1 MLASLRRK
9 MTYAN
14 VASTLALV
22 LAASG
27 GVAYAA
33 NTIYSTDIV
42 DGQVKRVDIGNG
54 AVNSGKVGD
63 NSLTGLDILEST
75 LSGVNADT
83 VDGYTAGNL
92 IRVGGVTKRAGSTCL
107 TAALVWITWS
117 IRSMPP
123 FRASC
128 F

>member
-1 MLASLRRK
+1 MLARLRRK

-33 NTIYSTDIV
+33 NTIYSADIV

-63 NSLTGLDILEST
+63 NSLTGIDILEST

-83 VDGYTAGNL
+83 VGGYTAGDL
-92 IRVGGVTKRAGSTCL
+92 IRVGGVTKRAAVDMPDCSPGL
-107 TAALVWITWS
+107 DYLVY
-117 IRSMPP
+117 
-123 FRASC
+123 
-128 F
+128 